1 MFLKNQSCI
10 FIHLN
15 TCTSAKK
22 INNTFNKKAMKNSR
36 ILRMLFYLIFFT
48 AISSCNIDDEMQQDD
63 ALLGVWE
70 LSSSNDSYNYQLYF
84 YEDNIGAESGGS
96 SHSDG
101 TAMSF
106 FVSFT
111 WSTTDN
117 PKTLIIP
124 DMELN
129 SPYSINAEGQLI
141 INNFR
146 QGEPF
151 NKLDSSN

>member
-1 MFLKNQSCI
+1 MILNFYICK
-10 FIHLN
+10 FIGVN
-15 TCTSAKK
+15 TCTSVKK
-22 INNTFNKKAMKNSR
+22 INITFNKKAMKNSR
-36 ILRMLFYLIFFT
+36 ILRMLFYLIFIT
-48 AISSCNIDDEMQQDD
+48 VISSCASDDEMHQDD

-70 LSSSNDSYNYQLYF
+70 LIGSNDSNNYQLYF

-106 FVSFT
+106 IVSFT
-111 WSTTDN
+111 WSRTDN

-124 DMELN
+124 DMKLN

-141 INNFR
+141 INDLQN
-146 QGEPF
+146 GEPF
-151 NKLDSSN
+151 NKID

>member
-10 FIHLN
+10 FIHVN
-15 TCTSAKK
+15 TCTSVKK
-22 INNTFNKKAMKNSR
+22 IDITFNKKTMKNSR
-36 ILRMLFYLIFFT
+36 ILIFLFIT
-48 AISSCNIDDEMQQDD
+48 AISSCASDDEMQQDD

-70 LSSSNDSYNYQLYF
+70 LSSSNDYYYYRLAFLPDYSGYWEDMGF
-84 YEDNIGAESGGS
+84 FPPPDYEYALGGA
-96 SHSDG
+96 
-101 TAMSF
+101 AN
-106 FVSFT
+106 FT

-117 PKTLIIP
+117 RKTLIIP

-141 INNFR
+141 INDL
-146 QGEPF
+146 QKGLPF

>member
-10 FIHLN
+10 FIHVN

-22 INNTFNKKAMKNSR
+22 IDITFNKKTMKNSR
-36 ILRMLFYLIFFT
+36 ILIFLFIT
-48 AISSCNIDDEMQQDD
+48 AISSCASDDEMQQDD

-70 LSSSNDSYNYQLYF
+70 LSSSNDSYYYRLTFLPNSSGYWEDMGF
-84 YEDNIGAESGGS
+84 FPPPDYEYALGGA
-96 SHSDG
+96 
-101 TAMSF
+101 AN
-106 FVSFT
+106 FT

-117 PKTLIIP
+117 RKTLIIP

-141 INNFR
+141 INDLQN
-146 QGEPF
+146 GEPF